1 MVEVIKQ
8 TFMEVLPD
16 VWPMLIIITVIISSL
31 RITYLITKHKKF
43 LLHKEIIYLLAVI
56 YLLCLFHVVTFQ
68 DINYGTSNFIPFK
81 EIFRYDIGSHK
92 FFRNVMG
99 NIMLFIPFGFLS
111 SYLLKNRKLGVVT
124 ILTIIAS
131 LTIEVV
137 QYYIGRVFDIDD
149 IILNLV
155 GGIVGFLIYVGLDAI
170 KNKIKLF
177 KNDTILDILIIM
189 FEIFNETDKEI
200 IEIDKLQK
208 YMEFVVKKL
217 EIETA
222 IFNIIF
228 VSNEE
233 IHRINKEYR
242 KVDRV
247 TDVISFALED
257 NPDIVYEDFR
267 LLGDIYI
274 AVDIAYDQ
282 AIEYNHS
289 REREVC
295 FLATHGLLHLL
306 GYDHMTEEEE
316 KEMFGKQEELLKEYG
331 INR

>member
-81 EIFRYDIGSHK
+81 EIFRYNIGSHK

-149 IILNLV
+149 IILNIL
-155 GGIVGFLIYVGLDAI
+155 GGIVGFLLYIGFDAI
-170 KNKIKLF
+170 KNRLPKFFRSDAFLNFLI
-177 KNDTILDILIIM
+177 ILIIVL
-189 FEIFNETDKEI
+189 I
-200 IEIDKLQK
+200 
-208 YMEFVVKKL
+208 
-217 EIETA
+217 
-222 IFNIIF
+222 
-228 VSNEE
+228 
-233 IHRINKEYR
+233 
-242 KVDRV
+242 
-247 TDVISFALED
+247 
-257 NPDIVYEDFR
+257 IVYSFN
-267 LLGDIYI
+267 LNI
-274 AVDIAYDQ
+274 
-282 AIEYNHS
+282 
-289 REREVC
+289 
-295 FLATHGLLHLL
+295 
-306 GYDHMTEEEE
+306 
-316 KEMFGKQEELLKEYG
+316 FG
-331 INR
+331 IFS